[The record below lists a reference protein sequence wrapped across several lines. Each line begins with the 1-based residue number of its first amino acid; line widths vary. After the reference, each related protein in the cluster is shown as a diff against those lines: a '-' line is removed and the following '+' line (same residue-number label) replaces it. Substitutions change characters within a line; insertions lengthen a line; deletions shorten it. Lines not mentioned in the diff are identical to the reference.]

1 MANFMYTC
9 DMRLHRFFVQ
19 EKIAENIHEKHLTLH
34 SPELLNQ
41 LKNVFRL
48 KSGDEVI
55 LFDGSGKDFLVS
67 IAEFEKDAVRVS
79 VSTSEENKVL
89 PTRETYLFASLV
101 KKDTFEWIAEKA
113 TELGV
118 SHIVPIMSARSEKK
132 SLNEDRL
139 KKIIIE
145 AAEQSGRATLP
156 ALHDIIDLETALST
170 HRHVPSVVWHTHA
183 SKFIGS
189 DVQDAFGA
197 YIGPEGGWSD
207 SELALFKKYNMNV
220 RSLGPQILRSE
231 TAVIA
236 VISRLVF

>member
-1 MANFMYTC
+1 
-9 DMRLHRFFVQ
+9 MRLHRFYVQ
-19 EKIAENIHEKHLTLH
+19 EKIGTEDHLTLH

-41 LKNVFRL
+41 LRNVFRL
-48 KSGDEVI
+48 KSGDQVI
-55 LFDGSGKDFLVS
+55 LFDGSGKDFTVS
-67 IAEFEKDAVRVS
+67 IEDFEKDAVRVS
-79 VSTSEENKVL
+79 VSIREENNVL

-132 SLNEDRL
+132 NLNEDRL
-139 KKIIIE
+139 RKIITE

-156 ALHDIIDLETALST
+156 MLHDIIDLETALST
-170 HRHVPSVVWHTHA
+170 HRHVQSVVWHTKA
-183 SKFIGS
+183 PKFVS
-189 DVQDAFGA
+189 QDVQGTFGA
-197 YIGPEGGWSD
+197 YVGPEGGWSE
-207 SELALFKKYNMNV
+207 SELSLFKKYNMTV
-220 RSLGPQILRSE
+220 RSLGPQVLRSE

>member
-1 MANFMYTC
+1 
-9 DMRLHRFFVQ
+9 MRLHRFFVQ
-19 EKIAENIHEKHLTLH
+19 EKIEENINNGTHLTLH
-34 SPELLNQ
+34 SSELLNQ

-55 LFDGSGKDFLVS
+55 IFDGSGKDFTVS
-67 IAEFEKDAVRVS
+67 IEEFEKDSVRVS
-79 VSTSEENKVL
+79 VSMSEENKVL

-132 SLNEDRL
+132 NLNEDRL
-139 KKIIIE
+139 RKIIIE

-156 ALHDIIDLETALST
+156 VLHEISDLETALKNF
-170 HRHVPSVVWHTHA
+170 RHVPSVVWHTNA
-183 SKFIGS
+183 SKFVS
-189 DVQDAFGA
+189 QDVQDSFGA
-197 YIGPEGGWSD
+197 YIGPEGGWSE
-207 SELALFKKYNMNV
+207 SELTLFKKYNMNV